1 MSLFKER
8 QASSKKL
15 VALQN
20 EIISLKLQLSQTK
33 TSSKDCQDCSTLKSE
48 IADLKELLEL
58 SQKELSEIQSD
69 HKAELKKLKSEITR
83 LKKKIPEEG

>member
-20 EIISLKLQLSQTK
+20 EIIALKLQLSESK
-33 TSSKDCQDCSTLKSE
+33 KSSKDCQDCASLKTE
-48 IADLKELLEL
+48 LDDCKELLDL
-58 SQKELSEIQSD
+58 SQKELSDLKSE
-69 HKAELKKLKSEITR
+69 HKAELKKLKSELTR